1 VTTEPTNSVTAL
13 REVSFSRWERGFE
26 KVVVWVP
33 YVTLGLGT
41 SLSLMAPGQTWGERM
56 LTLVLS
62 AATAAWVL
70 VMFSLAGER
79 RTNQA
84 WMRVYLFGVILIAAG
99 LMIYDT
105 SFFVFAITGF
115 IQAYVLRPV
124 LVGFI
129 AVALT
134 SLVINSGIVYP
145 EPTTEGWWMYW
156 IVVSIQTTA
165 IGFGVMGGEK
175 ISELSENRRRAVLEL
190 EALVEENAGLHAQL
204 VTQAREAGVTDERQR
219 MAREIHDTIA
229 QGLTGV
235 ITQLEAAGQV
245 KGDPDAVQRRID
257 NATRLARE
265 SLTEARRS
273 VSANLPTHLEDR
285 GLWDALEDVTSN
297 WSSMSQVPA
306 ELTTTGEAQS
316 LHPEVEVTLL
326 RVTQEALA
334 NIAKHAG
341 ASRVGVTLSY
351 MGDVVTVDVRD
362 DGVGFSSGNQVNGSG
377 SMTGYGLTA
386 MRQRVEGLSG
396 ILVVET
402 APGVGTAISA
412 TIPAIPQ
419 SSTT

>member
-1 VTTEPTNSVTAL
+1 MTTGPTNSVTAL

-33 YVTLGLGT
+33 YFTLALGT
-41 SLSLMAPGQTWGERM
+41 TLSLLAPGQTWGERM
-56 LTLVLS
+56 LTLGLS

-79 RTNQA
+79 RTSQA

-99 LMIYDT
+99 LMAYDT

-134 SLVINSGIVYP
+134 SLVINSGLVYP
-145 EPTTEGWWMYW
+145 VPTTEGWWMYW
-156 IVVSIQTTA
+156 IVVFIQTTA

-190 EALVEENAGLHAQL
+190 EALVEENTGLHAQL

-245 KGDPDAVQRRID
+245 KDDPDAVQRRID

-273 VSANLPTHLEDR
+273 VSASLPTHLEDR
-285 GLWDALEDVTSN
+285 GLWDALDDVTSN

-396 ILVVET
+396 ILIVET

-419 SSTT
+419 SSNT

>member
-1 VTTEPTNSVTAL
+1 MTTEPTNSVTAL

-99 LMIYDT
+99 LMAYDT

-156 IVVSIQTTA
+156 IVVFIQTTA

-396 ILVVET
+396 ILIVET